1 MRLPRLLAAAA
12 LAATL
17 AACSGDAPEEG
28 EATGQVLEGTVSDEM
43 LPLDQVRSEAPL
55 ADPTGA
61 RGGSEAA
68 AGDAA
73 DTDSPAETD
82 AEPAEEPAAEPAE
95 AEE

>member
-1 MRLPRLLAAAA
+1 MRLPRLLAAA

-28 EATGQVLEGTVSDEM
+28 EALEGTVSDEM